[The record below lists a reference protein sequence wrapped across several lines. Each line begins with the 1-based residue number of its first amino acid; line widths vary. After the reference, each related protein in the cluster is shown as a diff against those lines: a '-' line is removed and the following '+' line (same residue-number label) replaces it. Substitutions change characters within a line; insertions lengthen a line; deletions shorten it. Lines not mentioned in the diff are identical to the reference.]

1 MTKRIFRNRDM
12 SYTFIEALTDSVR
25 KGHIQKDEVIEFLEV
40 QDIKC
45 DDFERTLQSLAY
57 KKSIVLDSMYRKFYK
72 KIYINIFDVE
82 DYFGIDHYK
91 MYQLQE
97 YNLIDVDKKDF
108 EYNIDILLKY
118 HKEELIEIYDKFK
131 MLIDK
136 LEKAKWL
143 ITGLRAE
150 NERLSE
156 LNRTRS
162 LIKNER
168 NAGRKNKF
176 DNNKINEILKARQ
189 EGKSIRTI
197 AKEFGCSIGLIH
209 KLINE
214 HN

>member
-12 SYTFIEALTDSVR
+12 SYNFIRALIDSER
-25 KGHIQKDEVIEFLEV
+25 RGYIQKDEVIEFLEI

-45 DDFERTLQSLAY
+45 DDFEHTLQSLAY
-57 KKSIVLDSMYRKFYK
+57 KKSIVLDNMYRKLYK
-72 KIYINIFDVE
+72 KIYVDSFFVE
-82 DYFGIDHYK
+82 NHFGIDEDK
-91 MYQLQE
+91 IDKLRE
-97 YNLIDVDKKDF
+97 YNLIDIDKKYFD
-108 EYNIDILLKY
+108 YNIDILFKY
-118 HKEELIEIYDKFK
+118 HEKELIEMYDRFET
-131 MLIDK
+131 LIDK
-136 LEKAKWL
+136 LDKANWL
-143 ITGLRAE
+143 IIGLRAE

-156 LNRTRS
+156 LNRMRS

-189 EGKSIRTI
+189 EGKSIRAI